1 MLYPNN
7 IKKKVKR
14 NISFANRGMDL
25 ETLINEANEFYL
37 KEDIAV
43 IYKKPTPV
51 KIKKVTYTNDIPKV
65 EGYLNQKSTLDYVG
79 LYKGKY
85 IDFDAKKTLN
95 LNSFPLSNIHLH
107 QLNHMKMI
115 IKHEGITFLL
125 IDIQNKVFLLKGE
138 DIINSSIIEG
148 LSNVD
153 TIKGSH
159 LEKRLIDL
167 FTIKYKSFQENNY
180 SLSLLITVQE
190 FIKNLIYD
198 ILIILIYAFGSYFV
212 IK

>member
-7 IKKKVKR
+7 IKKIVKK

-25 ETLINEANEFYL
+25 ETLINEANNYYL
-37 KEDIAV
+37 NEDIAV

-95 LNSFPLSNIHLH
+95 LNSFPLSNIHPH
-107 QLNHMKMI
+107 QLKHMKTI

-138 DIINSSIIEG
+138 DIIDFI
-148 LSNVD
+148 
-153 TIKGSH
+153 
-159 LEKRLIDL
+159 
-167 FTIKYKSFQENNY
+167 ENNNKKSIPY
-180 SLSLLITVQE
+180 SYIEEKGYQIEYSYNPILNYINTLDNVYFKGE
-190 FIKNLIYD
+190 IKNEKD
-198 ILIILIYAFGSYFV
+198 
-212 IK
+212 

>member
-7 IKKKVKR
+7 IKKKVKK

-25 ETLINEANEFYL
+25 ETLINEANNYYL
-37 KEDIAV
+37 NEDIAV

-95 LNSFPLSNIHLH
+95 LNSFPF
-107 QLNHMKMI
+107 K
-115 IKHEGITFLL
+115 
-125 IDIQNKVFLLKGE
+125 ID
-138 DIINSSIIEG
+138 SI
-148 LSNVD
+148 S
-153 TIKGSH
+153 TQK
-159 LEKRLIDL
+159 
-167 FTIKYKSFQENNY
+167 Q
-180 SLSLLITVQE
+180 
-190 FIKNLIYD
+190 
-198 ILIILIYAFGSYFV
+198 
-212 IK
+212 

>member
-7 IKKKVKR
+7 IKKKVKK

-25 ETLINEANEFYL
+25 ETLINEANNYYL
-37 KEDIAV
+37 NEDIAV

-95 LNSFPLSNIHLH
+95 INSFPLSNIHPH
-107 QLNHMKMI
+107 QLKHMKTI

-138 DIINSSIIEG
+138 DIINFI
-148 LSNVD
+148 
-153 TIKGSH
+153 
-159 LEKRLIDL
+159 
-167 FTIKYKSFQENNY
+167 ENNNKKSIPY
-180 SLSLLITVQE
+180 SYIEEKGYQIEYSY
-190 FIKNLIYD
+190 NP
-198 ILIILIYAFGSYFV
+198 ILNYINTLDNVYF
-212 IK
+212 KGERK